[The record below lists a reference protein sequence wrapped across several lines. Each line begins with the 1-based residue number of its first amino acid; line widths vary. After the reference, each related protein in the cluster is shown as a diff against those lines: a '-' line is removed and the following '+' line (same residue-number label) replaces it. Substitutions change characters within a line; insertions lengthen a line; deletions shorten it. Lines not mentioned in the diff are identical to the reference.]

1 MAGWPLLPTDFFT
14 LTNGNV
20 DYYFRLKDKNKLSD
34 TVWRTVREEE
44 KMETNGYSFNGLFKG
59 FLMGSFLGAAAGILF
74 APKSGKELRSDIK
87 EKGEKALKDTKEFY
101 SDTKAKAEFFCG
113 SAKHRFWP
121 GREEKATSHN
131 IESPEEFFGE
141 A

>member
-1 MAGWPLLPTDFFT
+1 
-14 LTNGNV
+14 
-20 DYYFRLKDKNKLSD
+20 
-34 TVWRTVREEE
+34 
-44 KMETNGYSFNGLFKG
+44 METNGYSYSSLFKG
-59 FLMGSFLGAAAGILF
+59 FLIGSFLGAAAGILF
-74 APKSGKELRSDIK
+74 APKSGEELRSNIR

-101 SDTKAKAEFFCG
+101 SDTKAKAESFYG

-121 GREEKATSHN
+121 GGEERATSSN